1 MNQVRSIAVALSLI
15 AHGSFAYA
23 LTRHVSTETNFVA
36 FEAGSGDDQF
46 VVEQGIG
53 IDNIVKLGDDVQT
66 VRTAELTPVETLP
79 TPVEETKPVEDTPQ
93 VITSVSETA
102 IEDNIVKPEEPLPEI
117 KPQETAPVQAVE
129 QPVQVAIA
137 KDASSGGEQTGGDAS
152 ALAEYRG
159 KLVKLFQECKFPP
172 KRRIIGNA
180 QVRIVV
186 DELGKVVN
194 REIVKSSGD
203 PKVDE
208 AALAN
213 VDYALNDCKD
223 EGLPKAPEGLTAS
236 DRTVIQGY
244 NFK

>member
-1 MNQVRSIAVALSLI
+1 MNQVRSLAVVMSLI

-23 LTRHVSTETNFVA
+23 LTHHVSTSNNSSA
-36 FEAGSGDDQF
+36 FEAGTGDDQF

-66 VRTAELTPVETLP
+66 IRTAELTPVETLP
-79 TPVEETKPVEDTPQ
+79 TPVQETKPVEELQ
-93 VITSVSETA
+93 QAITSVSERA
-102 IEDNIVKPEEPLPEI
+102 VEDNIVKPEEPLPEI
-117 KPQETAPVQAVE
+117 KPQETTPVEAVD

-137 KDASSGGEQTGGDAS
+137 KDASSGGEQTGGNAS

-172 KRRIIGNA
+172 KKKIVGNA

-203 PKVDE
+203 LKVDE

-223 EGLPKAPEGLTAS
+223 EGLPKAPEGLTAT
-236 DRTVIQGY
+236 DRTMIQGY

>member
-1 MNQVRSIAVALSLI
+1 MNSVRSIAVALSLI
-15 AHGSFAYA
+15 VHGSFAYA
-23 LTRHVSTETNFVA
+23 LTRHVSTSNEFAA
-36 FEAGSGDDQF
+36 FDAGTGDDQF

-66 VRTAELTPVETLP
+66 IRTSELTPVETLP
-79 TPVEETKPVEDTPQ
+79 TPVQETKPVEELQ
-93 VITSVSETA
+93 QAITSVSEKA
-102 IEDNIVKPEEPLPEI
+102 VDDNIVKTEDPLPEI
-117 KPQETAPVQAVE
+117 KPQETKPVEAVE
-129 QPVQVAIA
+129 KPVQVAIA
-137 KDASSGGEQTGGDAS
+137 KDASSGGEQTGGNAT
-152 ALAEYRG
+152 ALAEYKG
-159 KLVKLFQECKFPP
+159 KLVKLFQECKFAP
-172 KRRIIGNA
+172 KKRLVGNA

-186 DELGKVVN
+186 NELGKVVN

-203 PKVDE
+203 PKVDQ

-223 EGLPKAPEGLTAS
+223 EGLPKAPEGLTAT

>member
-1 MNQVRSIAVALSLI
+1 MSLV

-23 LTRHVSTETNFVA
+23 LTHHVSTSTDFAA
-36 FEAGSGDDQF
+36 FDAGSGDDRF

-66 VRTAELTPVETLP
+66 IRTAELTPVETLP
-79 TPVEETKPVEDTPQ
+79 TPVEETKPVEELQ
-93 VITSVSETA
+93 QAITSVNERA
-102 IEDNIVKPEEPLPEI
+102 VEDNIVKPEEPAPEI
-117 KPQETAPVQAVE
+117 KPQETKPVEAVE

-137 KDASSGGEQTGGDAS
+137 KDASSGGEQTGGNAS
-152 ALAEYRG
+152 ELAEYRG

-172 KRRIIGNA
+172 KKRIIGNA
-180 QVRIVV
+180 QVRVIV

-213 VDYALNDCKD
+213 VDYALSDCKD